1 MCLFLEICDGKSC
14 TKVHAIEDLW
24 GESEDEHF
32 WLLAIATVDYE
43 SKKYDYEQKVIDKD
57 NALLWLEEKEEELE
71 KQARLLCA
79 AEKRKKFF
87 EDYK

>member
-1 MCLFLEICDGKSC
+1 
-14 TKVHAIEDLW
+14 
-24 GESEDEHF
+24 
-32 WLLAIATVDYE
+32 LLAIATVDYE

-57 NALLWLEEKEEELE
+57 NAVLWLEEKEEELE

-87 EDYK
+87 EDHK